1 MATSGQT
8 IEIALSKKKIFFML
22 IGALAFV
29 AIGLWFVI
37 SPPTISNSYWGNP
50 TKIAIAGY
58 ASIVFF
64 GLCAFV
70 LIKKLPDNK
79 PGLIIDQTG
88 LTDNSS
94 GVSAGQIL
102 WTDIE
107 NISVIEIHSQKLIML
122 QVTNPQ
128 DYIDKQTSSFKRK
141 MMQLNYKMYGTPLS
155 ITSNGLKI
163 SFDELLSTLTDKLN
177 ATRQLQKVEERT
189 HNKSIAAIGA

>member
-1 MATSGQT
+1 MTTSGQR
-8 IEIALSKKKIFFML
+8 IEIALSKKKIFLML
-22 IGALAFV
+22 LGALVFV

-58 ASIVFF
+58 ASILFF

-70 LIKKLPDNK
+70 LIKKLPDSK
-79 PGLIIDQTG
+79 PGLIIDDIG

-102 WTDIE
+102 WSDIE
-107 NISVIEIHSQKLIML
+107 NISVIEIHRQKLIML
-122 QVTNPQ
+122 HVANPQ
-128 DYIDKQTSSFKRK
+128 DYIDKQISGFKRR

-163 SFDELLSTLTDKLN
+163 PFDELLSTLTDKLK
-177 ATRQLQKVEERT
+177 AVR
-189 HNKSIAAIGA
+189 H

>member
-1 MATSGQT
+1 MTTSGQR
-8 IEIALSKKKIFFML
+8 IEIELSKKKLFIML
-22 IGALAFV
+22 LGALVFV

-50 TKIAIAGY
+50 AKIAIAGY
-58 ASIVFF
+58 ASILIF
-64 GLCAFV
+64 GLCAFI

-79 PGLIIDQTG
+79 PGLIIDQMD

-102 WTDIE
+102 WSDIE
-107 NISVIEIHSQKLIML
+107 DISVIEIHRQKLIML
-122 QVTNPQ
+122 QVANPQ

-155 ITSNGLKI
+155 ITPNGLKI
-163 SFDELLSTLTDKLN
+163 SFDELLSTLTDRLK
-177 ATRQLQKVEERT
+177 AARQ
-189 HNKSIAAIGA
+189 

>member
-1 MATSGQT
+1 MATSEQR
-8 IEIALSKKKIFFML
+8 IEISLSKKKIFLML

-50 TKIAIAGY
+50 TKISIAGY

-64 GLCAFV
+64 GLCALV

-102 WTDIE
+102 WSDIE
-107 NISVIEIHSQKLIML
+107 VISVIEIQRQKLIML

-128 DYIDKQTSSFKRK
+128 EYIDKQTSAFKRK

-163 SFDELLSTLTDKLN
+163 SFEELLSILRDKLK
-177 ATRQLQKVEERT
+177 AARQ
-189 HNKSIAAIGA
+189 

>member
-1 MATSGQT
+1 
-8 IEIALSKKKIFFML
+8 ML
-22 IGALAFV
+22 TGALVFV

-64 GLCAFV
+64 GICAFV

-79 PGLIIDQTG
+79 PGLVIDETG

-102 WTDIE
+102 WSDIE
-107 NISVIEIHSQKLIML
+107 DISVIEIHRQKLIML
-122 QVTNPQ
+122 QVKKPQ
-128 DYIDKQTSSFKRK
+128 DYIDKQANGFKRK
-141 MMQLNYKMYGTPLS
+141 MMQMNYKMYGTPLS
-155 ITSNGLKI
+155 ITSNSLKI
-163 SFDELLSTLTDKLN
+163 KFDELLNILN
-177 ATRQLQKVEERT
+177 DRLQDSRK
-189 HNKSIAAIGA
+189 

>member
-1 MATSGQT
+1 MATSGQR
-8 IEIALSKKKIFFML
+8 IEIELSKKKIFLML
-22 IGALAFV
+22 VGAFAFV

-102 WTDIE
+102 WSDIE

-122 QVTNPQ
+122 QVKNPQ
-128 DYIDKQTSSFKRK
+128 DYIDKQTSNFKRK

-177 ATRQLQKVEERT
+177 AARQ
-189 HNKSIAAIGA
+189 

>member
-22 IGALAFV
+22 MGALAFV

-177 ATRQLQKVEERT
+177 AARQ
-189 HNKSIAAIGA
+189 